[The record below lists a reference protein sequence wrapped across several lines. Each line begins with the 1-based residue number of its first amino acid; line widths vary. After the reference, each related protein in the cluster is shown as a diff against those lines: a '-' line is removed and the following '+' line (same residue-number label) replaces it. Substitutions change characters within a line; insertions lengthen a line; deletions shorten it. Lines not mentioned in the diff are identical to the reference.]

1 MKIRPSEAVLS
12 DRLMGPTHG
21 AVSAQSA
28 CLSCAARLMG
38 RVTCAGK
45 GMHSRL
51 YRRVLNQYEW
61 VHNCTAFSS
70 LYNNSGLVGV
80 FISTERSRSG
90 QSFDIITKE
99 LQVRAPITS
108 KASACPLVPPA
119 PHLKRPLTKSTVH
132 QPRHSALHS
141 EPSSA

>member
-1 MKIRPSEAVLS
+1 MSV
-12 DRLMGPTHG
+12 
-21 AVSAQSA
+21 QSA
-28 CLSCAARLMG
+28 CLDCAARPTG

-90 QSFDIITKE
+90 QSLDIITKE
-99 LQVRAPITS
+99 LQARDPITG
-108 KASACPLVPPA
+108 KASICPLTPPA
-119 PHLKRPLTKSTVH
+119 PHLKRPLTKPIVH

-141 EPSSA
+141 ELCAA